1 MFSKGFFYILP
12 TLLVFTEGKGT
23 ESFITASALKVSVL
37 VSVRHMI
44 YLHAIMV
51 NVRSI
56 TNGGFCLSKTE
67 NYCKLCNVWRDISAL
82 ICHFPGEITKLLW
95 QVPRISMLSGA
106 RKKKRRH
113 RKKGKKNKSLFS
125 FPSPSQ
131 NLRALPF
138 IPG

>member
-12 TLLVFTEGKGT
+12 TLLVFTEGKVT

-44 YLHAIMV
+44 YLHAIIV

-67 NYCKLCNVWRDISAL
+67 NYCKLCNVWGDISAL
-82 ICHFPGEITKLLW
+82 ICHFPCEITKLLW
-95 QVPRISMLSGA
+95 QVPRISVPSGA
-106 RKKKRRH
+106 RKKKT
-113 RKKGKKNKSLFS
+113 
-125 FPSPSQ
+125 P
-131 NLRALPF
+131 
-138 IPG
+138 